1 MQSLDRFAGGHTR
14 STYGE
19 RTRIRFIG
27 GERDASHV
35 VARAAI
41 FLRLPRL
48 SIRTAWAHAHR
59 AITISQRPRR
69 RAGERHAI

>member
-1 MQSLDRFAGGHTR
+1 MTPTA
-14 STYGE
+14 YM
-19 RTRIRFIG
+19 
-27 GERDASHV
+27 SHV

-41 FLRLPRL
+41 SSRLPRL

-59 AITISQRPRR
+59 AIMISQRPRR

>member
-1 MQSLDRFAGGHTR
+1 MR
-14 STYGE
+14 STFGE
-19 RTRIRFIG
+19 HTHIRFIG

-35 VARAAI
+35 VALAAI

>member
-1 MQSLDRFAGGHTR
+1 MASARAFVSSAASATH
-14 STYGE
+14 
-19 RTRIRFIG
+19 RT
-27 GERDASHV
+27 SSS
-35 VARAAI
+35 RAAI

-48 SIRTAWAHAHR
+48 SIRTAWTHAHR